1 MMNDES
7 LTKGHIQTSFPAS
20 VINVDEMKLKE
31 LFNDNQRVSGYM
43 LIFAFP
49 VLSILI
55 LVYLFPLFTFISW
68 LSLQAQYSLSND
80 ERHKWT

>member
-1 MMNDES
+1 
-7 LTKGHIQTSFPAS
+7 
-20 VINVDEMKLKE
+20 
-31 LFNDNQRVSGYM
+31 M
-43 LIFAFP
+43 LIFAVP

-68 LSLQAQYSLSND
+68 LSLQAQYSLSDN